1 MGMSTIITR
10 LFHHPQAQSGLPHW
24 WAQRLTALALVPL
37 SLWFTYGLVATGAA
51 DHAALVAWLGRPGPA
66 LLLVLFVTVSLYHAN
81 LGLQVVIEDYVH
93 SEWAKNGLLNWFQ
106 VLFALLAV
114 LAITAVL
121 RIALLG

>member
-1 MGMSTIITR
+1 MGIGTTITR
-10 LFHHPQAQSGLPHW
+10 LFHHPEAQSGLPHW

-37 SLWFTYGLVATGAA
+37 SLWFTYGLAATGAG

-66 LLLVLFVTVSLYHAN
+66 LLLILFVIASLYHAH

-93 SEWAKNGLLNWFQ
+93 VNWVKNGLLNWIQ

-114 LAITAVL
+114 LAVIAAV
-121 RIALLG
+121 RIAFLG